1 MRGYSASTQQYL
13 TRLRRIE
20 GQVRGVQRMVE
31 EQDYCIDVLTQI
43 SAIQSA
49 LDSVA
54 LGLVQDHLGHCVL
67 DAAKHSHE
75 AGEEK
80 ITEAINAIARLVKS

>member
-13 TRLRRIE
+13 TQLRRIE

-54 LGLVQDHLGHCVL
+54 LGLVHDHLGHCVL

>member
-13 TRLRRIE
+13 TRLRRIA

-54 LGLVQDHLGHCVL
+54 LGLVHDHLGHCVL

>member
-54 LGLVQDHLGHCVL
+54 LGLVHDHLGHCVL

-80 ITEAINAIARLVKS
+80 ITEAINAIARLVKP

>member
-13 TRLRRIE
+13 TRLRHIE

-54 LGLVQDHLGHCVL
+54 LGLVHDHLGHCVL

>member
-1 MRGYSASTQQYL
+1 MRGYSASTQHYL

-54 LGLVQDHLGHCVL
+54 LGLVHDHLGHCVL

>member
-54 LGLVQDHLGHCVL
+54 LGLVHDHLGHCVL

-80 ITEAINAIARLVKS
+80 ITEAINAIERLVKS